1 MANENGEWIMYGMD
15 WKYSKTLPFLY
26 RISAERML
34 YLLLKGHETEGN
46 FTVNKRERA
55 YQIIE
60 PTNGEDRLSTLYDYG
75 MIAVIIV
82 SLVPLEFKE
91 TTAAFDM
98 IDKLAAA
105 IFIADYL
112 LRLATADLKLKK
124 GKLSFFYY
132 PLTPMALIDL
142 LSIFPTFLP
151 INRGLRLLKIF
162 RLLRSF
168 RVFRAF
174 RMFRYSK
181 SMTIIV
187 NVIRNQRVPL
197 LAVCTLAAA
206 YVLLSALVIFNV
218 EPDTFK
224 TFFEA
229 FYWAM
234 VSLTT
239 VGYGDIYPVSVA
251 GRVVAMLPSLIG
263 IAIVALPEGII
274 TAGYMDELRRN
285 DDNANEEQEN

>member
-1 MANENGEWIMYGMD
+1 
-15 WKYSKTLPFLY
+15 
-26 RISAERML
+26 
-34 YLLLKGHETEGN
+34 
-46 FTVNKRERA
+46 VNKRERA

-60 PTNGEDRLSTLYDYG
+60 PTNGEDCLSTLYDYG

-82 SLVPLEFKE
+82 SMVPLAFKE
-91 TTAAFDM
+91 TTAAFEM
-98 IDKLAAA
+98 IDKLAAVV
-105 IFIADYL
+105 FITDYL
-112 LRLATADLKLKK
+112 LRLATADLKLQK
-124 GKLSFFYY
+124 GKKSFFYY
-132 PLTPMALIDL
+132 PFTPMAIIDL
-142 LSIFPTFLP
+142 LSVFPTFLP
-151 INRGLRLLKIF
+151 VNSGLRLLKIF

-181 SMTIIV
+181 SITIIV

-218 EPDTFK
+218 EPDTFE

-251 GRVVAMLPSLIG
+251 GRVVAMLSSLIG
-263 IAIVALPEGII
+263 IAVVALPSGII
-274 TAGYMDELRRN
+274 TAGYMDELRKN
-285 DDNANEEQEN
+285 DADENGKKEN